1 MMTEKNLPA
10 SRRRALIVVDVQNDF
25 CEGGSLAVPAGATVA
40 AAISSYLA
48 TDPGYDLVVATR
60 DAHIDP
66 GTHFS
71 DDPDF
76 VNSWPPHCLVDTP
89 GQQFHPQLTFRDFA
103 AVFDK
108 GHYEPAYSGFEG
120 VNADGQVLDAY
131 LAQRGVTDVDICGIA
146 TEYCVSL
153 TAQEAVHLGYTTTV
167 LVDLTA
173 AVDPD
178 SLEQVYHL
186 WSLLKIAIA

>member
-1 MMTEKNLPA
+1 M
-10 SRRRALIVVDVQNDF
+10 
-25 CEGGSLAVPAGATVA
+25 
-40 AAISSYLA
+40 
-48 TDPGYDLVVATR
+48 
-60 DAHIDP
+60 
-66 GTHFS
+66 
-71 DDPDF
+71 
-76 VNSWPPHCLVDTP
+76 
-89 GQQFHPQLTFRDFA
+89 
-103 AVFDK
+103 
-108 GHYEPAYSGFEG
+108 
-120 VNADGQVLDAY
+120 NADGQGLDAY